1 MSKLY
6 SILFKLFI
14 LIIIIAVIGFGLSGS
29 YASQSIDKLA
39 YVVALAIDYGD
50 NNNIKLTIQLANP
63 NSFSSESSSSSSQ
76 SSASVLS
83 SVECSSIESGINL
96 LNSYISR
103 NVNLSHCKAILISEA
118 VASKDLSQYIYD
130 LCNNVQVSSHAT
142 MIITK
147 CNAID
152 FLKMSNPIIETF
164 SARYYQVA
172 PESSKYT
179 GYTNAVPLIDFFNFM
194 LDTSKQPV
202 AALGDINTTA
212 THSKNL
218 NSDVLNKD
226 SSYVAGESPITSS
239 NQVES
244 MGVAV
249 FQNGKLVG
257 ELNGLESICHMIV
270 SGELQSCNIQ
280 ISDPKGH
287 PADINVNLKLRG
299 KPKYKLEFIN
309 GFAYIKIDVKLS
321 VRILSI
327 DSECDYS
334 DSTIIKSLENEINS
348 YIQKTILDYLYKTA
362 KKYNSDIDG
371 FGRFAVKYFKT
382 TDEWKDYNWLE
393 NYKNSFFSVNVDSKL
408 KSGYSYISIS

>member
-1 MSKLY
+1 MNKIY
-6 SILFKLFI
+6 NILFKFFI
-14 LIIIIAVIGFGLSGS
+14 LAVIIAVVGFGLSGS
-29 YASQSIDKLA
+29 YASQSIGKLA
-39 YVVALAIDYGD
+39 YVVALAIDYAD
-50 NNNIKLTIQLANP
+50 NDNIKLTIQLANP
-63 NSFSSESSSSSSQ
+63 NSFSSDASSSSQ

-83 SVECSSIESGINL
+83 SVECTSIESGINL

-152 FLKMSNPIIETF
+152 FLKMSNPVLETF
-164 SARYYQVA
+164 SARYYQVVPKA
-172 PESSKYT
+172 SKYT
-179 GYTNAVPLIDFFNFM
+179 GCTSDVPLIDFFNFM
-194 LDTSKQPV
+194 LDTARQPV
-202 AALGDINTTA
+202 ATLGNISTTV

-218 NSDVLNKD
+218 SSDTLNKD
-226 SSYVAGESPITSS
+226 ISYVAGESPITSS

-257 ELNGLESICHMIV
+257 ELNGLESICHLIV
-270 SGELQSCNIQ
+270 SGKLQSCSIQ
-280 ISDPKGH
+280 IPDPQGH
-287 PADINVNLKLRG
+287 PANINVKLKLRG
-299 KPKYKLEFIN
+299 NPKYKLEFIN

-321 VRILSI
+321 IKILSI

-334 DSTIIKSLENEINS
+334 DSAITKSLEDEVNS
-348 YIQKTILDYLYKTA
+348 YMQKIILDYLYKTA

-371 FGRFAVKYFKT
+371 FGRFAFKYFKT
-382 TDEWKDYNWLE
+382 TDEWNDYNWLE
-393 NYKNSFFSVNVDSKL
+393 NYKNSFFSVIVDSKL